1 MENSRLD
8 RVSFFAEKA
17 DEFLSH
23 AGVNIHDVVETILQ
37 VTTIAGSSVHTIPV
51 KAALEQVNASKEYI
65 QEHSSAA
72 GLTPMAVQTL
82 DRLLSQLILSMEN
95 PDSDGMQLDGTFK
108 DWKDKNKGRAEN
120 SAAHESRTRNEKL
133 DGFELFTSGFNDF
146 FASYSS
152 SAPVWNR
159 VPSN

>member
-8 RVSFFAEKA
+8 RASFFAEKA

-23 AGVNIHDVVETILQ
+23 AGVSIHDVVETILQ

-72 GLTPMAVQTL
+72 GLTAMAVQTL
-82 DRLLSQLILSMEN
+82 DKLL
-95 PDSDGMQLDGTFK
+95 
-108 DWKDKNKGRAEN
+108 
-120 SAAHESRTRNEKL
+120 
-133 DGFELFTSGFNDF
+133 
-146 FASYSS
+146 
-152 SAPVWNR
+152 
-159 VPSN
+159 